1 MSNPL
6 RVMLILDDPDQRAV
20 IAAEMGRAFPL
31 LQLKTILQRKEFT
44 EALTGTPWD
53 LVITSRR
60 LWPGGNEILREIK
73 SQIPACP
80 AIVLAQNEGAIS
92 QTIDPGAEKYVR
104 MSSSHLACLPAIARL
119 MLEQQRQRLAL
130 HQAQMRYRT
139 LFDGMVLGLYRT
151 SPEGKML
158 EANPAMLQ
166 ILGRVNHEQLLTAV
180 LSDLYVDAEDRRRW
194 FSAMNGDGVVR
205 NFELQLRRHDG
216 SVIWVESNAR
226 AIYGDDGRALYYE
239 GSMENITERKWTEKR
254 LSYLAYYD
262 ALTGLPNRTLF
273 NDRLRQTLL
282 ESSRDVRLAAVLFL
296 DLDRFK
302 YINDTLGH
310 ETGDLVLKAVAA
322 RLLASVLEGVT
333 VARIS
338 GDEFGIILNEIAQVD
353 DAAKAAQHILDSFRQ
368 PFYAPDRELFITP
381 SIGIALFPNDGKDAE
396 GLLKNAET
404 AMYRAKEHRRDNY
417 QYYASDM
424 TAAVFRHLAME
435 HALRRALEREE
446 FILYYQPQVQLETGQ
461 IVGVEALLRWQRANG
476 NLVSPGEFIPLAE
489 ETGLIMPLGEW
500 ALRTACAQNKAWQDS
515 GLQALRVS
523 VNLSARQFQQTSLP
537 DVIGRV
543 LAETGLDPRYLE
555 LELTESVLMQNTE
568 VTVSS
573 LSKLNA
579 MGIRISVDDFGT
591 GYSSLSYLKRFP
603 IDMLK
608 IDQSFVQDI
617 TVDADDAAIITA
629 IIAMAHSLGIQVIAE
644 GVETE
649 AQLQFLRM
657 RGSEIVQGYYF
668 GRPVTAGQFAQIL
681 QPIRH

>member
-1 MSNPL
+1 MNDPL
-6 RVMLILDDPDQRAV
+6 RIMLILDDSSQHGA
-20 IAAEMGRAFPL
+20 IARVLHHAFPL
-31 LQLKTILQRKEFT
+31 LQLKTILQREEFVAAST
-44 EALTGTPWD
+44 ENPWD
-53 LVITSRR
+53 LIIASGR
-60 LWPGGNEILREIK
+60 LWPDGGEILREIK
-73 SQIPACP
+73 SRIAACP
-80 AIVLAQNEGAIS
+80 AIVLAPSEEVIG
-92 QTIDPGAEKYVR
+92 QTIEPGIEDYVQV
-104 MSSSHLACLPAIARL
+104 SSGQLASMPAIARL
-119 MLEQQRQRLAL
+119 MLGQQRQRLAL
-130 HQAQMRYRT
+130 HQAELRYRT

-151 SPEGKML
+151 SPEGKVL
-158 EANPAMLQ
+158 EANPAMQQ
-166 ILGRVNHEQLLTAV
+166 ILGYPDQEGLLTTI
-180 LSDLYVDAEDRRRW
+180 LSDLYVDVEDRRRW
-194 FSAMNGDGVVR
+194 VASMNGEGIVR
-205 NFELQLRRHDG
+205 NFELQLQRYDG
-216 SVIWVESNAR
+216 SVIWVENNAR
-226 AIYGDDGRALYYE
+226 AIYGSDGRALHYE
-239 GSMENITERKWTEKR
+239 GSMENITERKWTEQR

-282 ESSRDVRLAAVLFL
+282 EGSRDARMAAVLFL

-310 ETGDLVLKAVAA
+310 ETGDLVLKAVGT
-322 RLLASVLEGVT
+322 RLGASVLEGVT

-338 GDEFGIILNEIAQVD
+338 GDEFGIILNEIVQVD

-368 PFYAPDRELFITP
+368 PFYTADRELFITP
-381 SIGIALFPNDGKDAE
+381 SIGIALFPYDSKDAE
-396 GLLKNAET
+396 GLLKNAEV

-446 FILYYQPQVQLETGQ
+446 FVLYYQPQVQLATGQ
-461 IVGVEALLRWQRANG
+461 IVGVEALLRWQRADG
-476 NLVSPGEFIPLAE
+476 DVVSPGEFIPLAE
-489 ETGLIMPLGEW
+489 ETGLIVPLGEW
-500 ALRTACAQNKAWQDS
+500 ALRTACAQNKAWQND
-515 GLQALRVS
+515 GLPPLRVS
-523 VNLSARQFQQTSLP
+523 VNLSGRQFQQTGLP
-537 DVIGRV
+537 EVISGV
-543 LAETGLDPRYLE
+543 LAETGLAPHYLE

-573 LSKLNA
+573 LRKLNA

-617 TVDADDAAIITA
+617 TVDADDAAITTA

-649 AQLQFLRM
+649 AQVQFLRT
-657 RGSEIVQGYYF
+657 RGSEVVQGYYF